1 MYMCGCSLAEQQKLT
16 QHCKATVLQLKKKN
30 FKEYPKPGG
39 RNKLVLGSLPGSQ
52 PAHAVRERVGEK
64 R

>member
-1 MYMCGCSLAEQQKLT
+1 MADSFAEQQKLT
-16 QHCKATVLQLKKKN
+16 QHCKATVLQLKKKIF
-30 FKEYPKPGG
+30 FKSILNPGG
-39 RNKLVLGSLPGSQ
+39 RNKLVIGSFPGRQ